1 MCCRRSRS
9 VMPPQILIDLG
20 CRPPTSG
27 VASCA
32 FRRRRVSA
40 RNGGWSRSGPQPDV
54 GCRSRNLAGILMMQV
69 VMPRRQREGM
79 AGHVFHVINR
89 GARRQTLFAS
99 PDDYRRFQH
108 LMQEATAR
116 TPMPIYVFCLMSTHF
131 HFVVHPETDEQLPE
145 FMRWLCCTHA
155 KRFNRDHGTVG
166 IGAVYQAR
174 YRAFPVQTDAHFLR
188 VCRYVERN
196 PLRAGL
202 VTHAERW
209 PWSSLGQR
217 GHNFDHVAVRPW
229 PIPRPSGWTAWVNQ
243 VVTVAEELAISRMS
257 AKEST
262 LWR

>member
-1 MCCRRSRS
+1 
-9 VMPPQILIDLG
+9 
-20 CRPPTSG
+20 
-27 VASCA
+27 
-32 FRRRRVSA
+32 
-40 RNGGWSRSGPQPDV
+40 
-54 GCRSRNLAGILMMQV
+54 MMQV

-217 GHNFDHVAVRPW
+217 GHNFDRVAVRPW

-243 VVTVAEELAISRMS
+243 VVTVAEELAIRECLQRSRPYGDEAWVLGTS
-257 AKEST
+257 DRLGLQHT
-262 LWR
+262 LKRIVRRPPKLELVSRKSDPDTSSMPELKGVRPADWR